1 MIFFTMKFIL
11 IAGMQGVL
19 LNTTAQCNRKHKYAK
34 LTLVLVFELHP
45 TPRSYYLQLRK

>member
-11 IAGMQGVL
+11 IAGIQGVL

-34 LTLVLVFELHP
+34 LTLCWFLNC
-45 TPRSYYLQLRK
+45 TPPPFLIICK